1 VNFDRI
7 LDELRSERSR
17 IDQAI
22 AALEKVS
29 GGAGRGRPARK
40 RRHMSPAARRKI
52 SQMMKLRW
60 AERKKKSR
68 AA

>member
-1 VNFDRI
+1 MNFDRI

-17 IDQAI
+17 IDKAI

-29 GGAGRGRPARK
+29 GDGRAKGGRK
-40 RRHMSPAARRKI
+40 RRHMSAAARRKI
-52 SQMMKLRW
+52 SKMMKLRW

>member
-1 VNFDRI
+1 MNFDRI

-22 AALEKVS
+22 AAIEKVS
-29 GGAGRGRPARK
+29 GGGRAKPGRK
-40 RRHMSPAARRKI
+40 RRHMSAAARRKI

-60 AERKKKSR
+60 AERKKRR

>member
-1 VNFDRI
+1 MNFDQI
-7 LDELRSERSR
+7 LNELRSERSR
-17 IDQAI
+17 LDKAI

-29 GGAGRGRPARK
+29 GGKRAAGGRK
-40 RRHMSPAARRKI
+40 KRHMSAAARRKI

-60 AERKKKSR
+60 AERRKKSR